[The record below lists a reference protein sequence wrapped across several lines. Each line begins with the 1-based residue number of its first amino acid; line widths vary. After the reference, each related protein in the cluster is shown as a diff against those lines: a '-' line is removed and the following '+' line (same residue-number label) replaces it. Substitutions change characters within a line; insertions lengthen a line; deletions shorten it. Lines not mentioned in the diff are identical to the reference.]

1 MEIFERLES
10 NVRAYCRVA
19 PAVFD
24 TARNACQFD
33 EAGKQY
39 IDFFAG
45 AGVLNFGHNN
55 PKMKQ
60 ALIDYI
66 SKDGVTHSLDMYT
79 TAKREFMQAFDEIIL
94 RPRQLEYKMQFT
106 GPTGTNCVEAALKL
120 ARKITGRRMVVAFT
134 DGFHGMTLGAL
145 ACTGNQLF
153 RNAAGVP
160 LQDVMRVPYDGY
172 LGSGIDTLE
181 ILKRQFD
188 DPSSGITP
196 PAAFLVETIQAEG
209 GVNIASQEWLLALQA
224 MARKH
229 GSLLIVDD
237 IQVGCGRTGTYFS
250 FESIGLEPDLVCLAK
265 GIGGF
270 GTPLALLLIKPE
282 YDQWKP
288 GEHTGTFRG
297 QDLSFVAGTQA
308 LRFFEND
315 ELLKSVRKKGEIIRQ
330 KLEQIVNQHDDNF
343 CNESACRCPGNNR
356 MRYRGKGMIYGL
368 CIGDGKK
375 AAAICKS
382 AFENGLLIAGCGP
395 EGRILKLIP
404 PLTIEND
411 ILEQGLE
418 LFEKSVNAGL
428 IA

>member
-33 EAGKQY
+33 EAGNKY

-60 ALIDYI
+60 ALLDYI

-79 TAKREFMQAFDEIIL
+79 TAKRDFMQAFEEIIL
-94 RPRQLEYKMQFT
+94 KPRQLEYKMQFT

-120 ARKITGRRMVVAFT
+120 ARKITGRRNIVAFT

-145 ACTGNQLF
+145 ACTGNRLF
-153 RNAAGVP
+153 RDAAGVP
-160 LQDVMRVPYDGY
+160 LQDVIRIPYDGY
-172 LGSGIDTLE
+172 LGAGINTLE
-181 ILKRQFD
+181 ILERQFD

-209 GVNIASQEWLLALQA
+209 GVNMASQEWLHALQD
-224 MARKH
+224 MSRKH
-229 GSLLIVDD
+229 DSLLIVDD
-237 IQVGCGRTGTYFS
+237 IQVGCGRTGSYFS
-250 FESIGLEPDLVCLAK
+250 FEETGLEPDLVCLAK
-265 GIGGF
+265 GIGGY
-270 GTPLALLLIKPE
+270 GTPLAVLLIKPE
-282 YDQWKP
+282 YDKWQP

-308 LRFFEND
+308 LHYFKND
-315 ELLKSVRKKGEIIRQ
+315 DLLHEVRNKGEIISQR
-330 KLEQIVNQHDDNF
+330 LEKIVSQHDNNF
-343 CNESACRCPGNNR
+343 CSESGCRCPGNKR
-356 MRYRGKGMIYGL
+356 MRFRGKGMIHGL

-375 AAAICKS
+375 AAAISKS

-404 PLTIEND
+404 PLTIEEE
-411 ILEQGLE
+411 ILEQGLD
-418 LFEKSVNAGL
+418 LFEKSVHQGLNA
-428 IA
+428 